1 MIGIINYGLGNVKA
15 ILNLYNYHSIKAK
28 LISTKK
34 DFDLIDRLILP
45 GVGSFDNAIN
55 LFNSSGMREE
65 TEKLVIGKKIPILG
79 ICVGMQ
85 MLGNNSE
92 EGKQKGLSWINGNI
106 KKINFFNEK
115 LPLPHLGWNKIT
127 TTKNSK
133 ILKGLNNHYFYFLHS
148 YFFSEN
154 ENDLQIATFDYQSKF
169 TCAVN
174 KDNIYGVQFH
184 PEKSHSSGEELLI
197 NFSKI

>member
-15 ILNLYNYHSIKAK
+15 ILNLYNYHRIKAK
-28 LISTKK
+28 LVSTVD

-55 LFNSSGMREE
+55 LFNESGMREK
-65 TEKLVIGKKIPILG
+65 TEKLVLEKKIPFLG

-85 MLGNNSE
+85 ILGNSSE
-92 EGKQKGLSWINGNI
+92 EGKQKGLCWINGDI
-106 KKINFFNEK
+106 KKINFFNKK
-115 LPLPHLGWNKIT
+115 LPLPHLGWNKISL
-127 TTKNSK
+127 TKNSK
-133 ILKGLNNHYFYFLHS
+133 ILKGLNNQYFYFLHS

-154 ENDLQIATFDYQSKF
+154 EIDLQIATFDYETKF
-169 TCAVN
+169 TCAVKKN
-174 KDNIYGVQFH
+174 NIYGVQFH
-184 PEKSHSSGEELLI
+184 PEKSHASGEELLI

>member
-1 MIGIINYGLGNVKA
+1 
-15 ILNLYNYHSIKAK
+15 
-28 LISTKK
+28 
-34 DFDLIDRLILP
+34 
-45 GVGSFDNAIN
+45 
-55 LFNSSGMREE
+55 MRKEN
-65 TEKLVIGKKIPILG
+65 K
-79 ICVGMQ
+79 
-85 MLGNNSE
+85 
-92 EGKQKGLSWINGNI
+92 KGLSWINGNI
-106 KKINFFNEK
+106 KKINFFNKK
-115 LPLPHLGWNKIT
+115 LPLPHLGWNKISI
-127 TTKNSK
+127 TKNSK
-133 ILKGLNNHYFYFLHS
+133 ILNGLNNHYFYFLHS